1 MTGVMMWRNS
11 MRLSALALAMGLA
24 APAQALT
31 MSEALTA
38 AFNTDPVAAA
48 ALAERDAGIE
58 VGVQERATRLPQ
70 VNAIGRM
77 TTTDSRVG
85 TTPFTDPITGAT
97 GYKERYNGWDASVQ
111 LRQPLFRYD
120 FLARGRRA
128 EAQDQLA
135 EMGFVA
141 RSQAL
146 MARVAERYLG
156 VLQAQN
162 EMTLAEAEAEA
173 VAKSLSDTQKR
184 YDVQLIAGTDL
195 KEAQARNDL
204 AQAQLLSAKQ
214 NVAAARDALD
224 ESTGRG
230 YEPLGVLAESTEL
243 PSLTE
248 SAPEKWLK
256 LARIHSPSLLQAQA
270 QLEVA
275 QANVSSQ
282 RSSAMPSLDFVASHG
297 RQDDSDSRV
306 GVAAE
311 NTAYGIE
318 LSVPIFASG
327 ANVSRIRQ
335 AQASL
340 RSATAERDRTSRE
353 LTRETQR
360 LVRDVQTAQAQAN
373 AYARAAE
380 SAAAAEQATRY
391 GYEAGKRTIVDV
403 LNAQSSTVQARRTL
417 DQSRYNVLLK
427 TLQLKQQVGILT
439 PQDIAAI
446 DTLLSP
452 AN

>member
-70 VNAIGRM
+70 VNAVGRM

-85 TTPFTDPITGAT
+85 TTPFGA
-97 GYKERYNGWDASVQ
+97 GYNERYNGWDASVQ

-128 EAQDQLA
+128 DAQDQLA

-173 VAKSLSDTQKR
+173 VAKSLGDTQKR

-204 AQAQLLSAKQ
+204 AQAQLLAAKQ

-230 YEPLGVLAESTEL
+230 YEPLGVLSESTAL
-243 PSLTE
+243 PALSE
-248 SAPEKWLK
+248 SSPESWLK

-282 RSSAMPSLDFVASHG
+282 RSSALPSLDFVASHG

-306 GVAAE
+306 GIAGE

-318 LSVPIFASG
+318 LTVPIFASG

-340 RSATAERDRTSRE
+340 RSATAERDRVSRE
-353 LTRETQR
+353 LSRETQR

-417 DQSRYNVLLK
+417 DQSRYDVLLK

>member
-11 MRLSALALAMGLA
+11 MRLGALALAMGLA

-85 TTPFTDPITGAT
+85 TTPFGP

-128 EAQDQLA
+128 DAQDQLA
-135 EMGFVA
+135 EMSFVA

-173 VAKSLSDTQKR
+173 VAKSLGDTQKR

-204 AQAQLLSAKQ
+204 AQAQLLTAKQ

-230 YEPLGVLAESTEL
+230 YEPLGVLSENTVL
-243 PSLTE
+243 PALTE
-248 SAPEKWLK
+248 SSPESWLK

-282 RSSAMPSLDFVASHG
+282 RSSALPSLDFVASHG

-306 GVAAE
+306 GIAGE

-318 LSVPIFASG
+318 LTVPIFASG

-340 RSATAERDRTSRE
+340 RSATAERDRVSRE
-353 LTRETQR
+353 LSRETQR

-417 DQSRYNVLLK
+417 DQSRYDVLLK

>member
-48 ALAERDAGIE
+48 ALAERDADIE

-85 TTPFTDPITGAT
+85 TTPFGP

-128 EAQDQLA
+128 DAQDQLA

-173 VAKSLSDTQKR
+173 VAKSLGDTQKR

-204 AQAQLLSAKQ
+204 AQAQLLAAKQ

-230 YEPLGVLAESTEL
+230 YEPLGVLSENTVL
-243 PSLTE
+243 PALTE
-248 SAPEKWLK
+248 SSPESWLK

-282 RSSAMPSLDFVASHG
+282 RSSALP
-297 RQDDSDSRV
+297 
-306 GVAAE
+306 
-311 NTAYGIE
+311 
-318 LSVPIFASG
+318 
-327 ANVSRIRQ
+327 
-335 AQASL
+335 
-340 RSATAERDRTSRE
+340 
-353 LTRETQR
+353 
-360 LVRDVQTAQAQAN
+360 
-373 AYARAAE
+373 
-380 SAAAAEQATRY
+380 
-391 GYEAGKRTIVDV
+391 
-403 LNAQSSTVQARRTL
+403 
-417 DQSRYNVLLK
+417 
-427 TLQLKQQVGILT
+427 
-439 PQDIAAI
+439 
-446 DTLLSP
+446 
-452 AN
+452 

>member
-85 TTPFTDPITGAT
+85 TTPFGP

-128 EAQDQLA
+128 DAQDQLA
-135 EMGFVA
+135 EMSFVA

-173 VAKSLSDTQKR
+173 VAKSLGDTQKR

-204 AQAQLLSAKQ
+204 AQAQLLAAKQ

-230 YEPLGVLAESTEL
+230 YEPLAILSESTAL
-243 PSLTE
+243 PALTE
-248 SAPEKWLK
+248 SSAESWLK

-282 RSSAMPSLDFVASHG
+282 RSSALPSLDFVASHG

-306 GVAAE
+306 GIAGD

-318 LSVPIFASG
+318 LTVPIFASG

-340 RSATAERDRTSRE
+340 RSATAERDRVSRE
-353 LTRETQR
+353 LSRETQR

-417 DQSRYNVLLK
+417 DQSRYDVLLK

>member
-1 MTGVMMWRNS
+1 MTGVMMWRNGL
-11 MRLSALALAMGLA
+11 RVSALTLALGC
-24 APAQALT
+24 APAAQALT
-31 MSEALTA
+31 MSEALSA
-38 AFNTDPVAAA
+38 AFNSDPVAAA
-48 ALAERDAGIE
+48 ALAERDAGLE
-58 VGVQERATRLPQ
+58 AGVQERATRLPQ
-70 VNAIGRM
+70 INAVSTM
-77 TTTDSRVG
+77 TTTDSRVS
-85 TTPFTDPITGAT
+85 TTPFRDPVTGAT

-128 EAQDQLA
+128 DAQDQLA

-141 RSQAL
+141 NSQAL

-173 VAKSLSDTQKR
+173 VAKSLSDTRKR
-184 YDVQLIAGTDL
+184 YEVQLIPGTDL
-195 KEAQARNDL
+195 KEAQARHDL

-230 YEPLGVLAESTEL
+230 YEPLVVLAESTALPEL
-243 PSLTE
+243 SD
-248 SAPEKWLK
+248 SAPDAWLK
-256 LARIHSPSLLQAQA
+256 LARIHSPALLQAQA

-275 QANVSSQ
+275 TANVSSQ
-282 RSSAMPSLDFVASHG
+282 RSSALPSLDFVASHG
-297 RQDDSDSRV
+297 RLDNSDSRV
-306 GVAAE
+306 GIAGD

-335 AQASL
+335 AQAQH
-340 RSATAERDRTSRE
+340 RSATAARDRVSRE
-353 LTRETQR
+353 LTREIQR
-360 LVRDVQTAQAQAN
+360 LLRDVQVARAQAN
-373 AYARAAE
+373 AYARAVE
-380 SAAAAEQATRY
+380 SAAAAERGTRY

-403 LNAQSSTVQARRTL
+403 LNAQSSSVQARRTL
-417 DQSRYNVLLK
+417 DQSRYGVLLK

>member
-1 MTGVMMWRNS
+1 MTGVMMWRNGV
-11 MRLSALALAMGLA
+11 RLSALGLAMGMA
-24 APAQALT
+24 APAHALT
-31 MSEALTA
+31 LSEALTA

-48 ALAERDAGIE
+48 ALAERDVGIE

-70 VNAIGRM
+70 INAIGNM
-77 TTTDSRVG
+77 TTTDSRVS
-85 TTPFTDPITGAT
+85 TTPFGPGF
-97 GYKERYNGWDASVQ
+97 KERYNGWDAAVQ

-128 EAQDQLA
+128 DAQDQLA

-173 VAKSLSDTQKR
+173 VAKSLSDTRKR
-184 YDVQLIAGTDL
+184 FEVQLIPGTDL

-204 AQAQLLSAKQ
+204 AQAQLLSARQ

-230 YEPLGVLAESTEL
+230 YEPLAVLAESTEL
-243 PSLTE
+243 PALNEAS
-248 SAPEKWLK
+248 PEAWLK
-256 LARIHSPSLLQAQA
+256 LASIHSPSLLKAQA
-270 QLEVA
+270 SLAVA
-275 QANVSSQ
+275 EANVSSQ
-282 RSSAMPSLDFVASHG
+282 RSKALPSLDFVASHG
-297 RQDDSDSRV
+297 RQDQSDSQV
-306 GVAAE
+306 GVAG
-311 NTAYGIE
+311 NSTAYGIE
-318 LSVPIFASG
+318 LTVPIFASG

-353 LTRETQR
+353 LKRETQR
-360 LVRDVQTAQAQAN
+360 LVRDVHTAQAQAS

-380 SAAAAEQATRY
+380 SAQAAEQATRY

-417 DQSRYNVLLK
+417 DQSRYGVLLK

-439 PQDIAAI
+439 PHDIAAI

>member
-1 MTGVMMWRNS
+1 
-11 MRLSALALAMGLA
+11 
-24 APAQALT
+24 
-31 MSEALTA
+31 MSESTALPA
-38 AFNTDPVAAA
+38 
-48 ALAERDAGIE
+48 
-58 VGVQERATRLPQ
+58 
-70 VNAIGRM
+70 
-77 TTTDSRVG
+77 
-85 TTPFTDPITGAT
+85 
-97 GYKERYNGWDASVQ
+97 
-111 LRQPLFRYD
+111 
-120 FLARGRRA
+120 
-128 EAQDQLA
+128 
-135 EMGFVA
+135 
-141 RSQAL
+141 
-146 MARVAERYLG
+146 
-156 VLQAQN
+156 
-162 EMTLAEAEAEA
+162 
-173 VAKSLSDTQKR
+173 
-184 YDVQLIAGTDL
+184 
-195 KEAQARNDL
+195 
-204 AQAQLLSAKQ
+204 
-214 NVAAARDALD
+214 
-224 ESTGRG
+224 
-230 YEPLGVLAESTEL
+230 
-243 PSLTE
+243 LTE
-248 SAPEKWLK
+248 SSPESWLK

-282 RSSAMPSLDFVASHG
+282 RSSALPSLDFVASHG

-306 GVAAE
+306 GIAGE

-318 LSVPIFASG
+318 LTVPIFASG

-340 RSATAERDRTSRE
+340 RSATAERDRASRE

-417 DQSRYNVLLK
+417 DQSRYGVLLK
-427 TLQLKQQVGILT
+427 TLQLKQQAGILT

>member
-48 ALAERDAGIE
+48 ALAERDADIE

-85 TTPFTDPITGAT
+85 TTPFGP

-128 EAQDQLA
+128 DAQDQLA

-173 VAKSLSDTQKR
+173 VAKSLGDTQKR

-204 AQAQLLSAKQ
+204 AQAQLLAAKQ

-230 YEPLGVLAESTEL
+230 YEPLGVLSENTVL
-243 PSLTE
+243 PALTE
-248 SAPEKWLK
+248 SSPESWLK

-282 RSSAMPSLDFVASHG
+282 RSSALPSLDFVASHG

-306 GVAAE
+306 GIAGD

-318 LSVPIFASG
+318 LTVPIFASG

-417 DQSRYNVLLK
+417 DQSRYGVLLK

>member
-1 MTGVMMWRNS
+1 MTGVMMWRNG
-11 MRLSALALAMGLA
+11 MRLSALGLAMGMI
-24 APAQALT
+24 APAHALT
-31 MSEALTA
+31 MSEALMA

-58 VGVQERATRLPQ
+58 VGVQERSARLPRI
-70 VNAIGRM
+70 NAVGSM
-77 TTTDSRVG
+77 TTTDSRVS
-85 TTPFTDPITGAT
+85 TTPFKDSQGAI
-97 GYKERYNGWDASVQ
+97 GFKERYNGWDVAVQ

-135 EMGFVA
+135 EMAFVA

-146 MARVAERYLG
+146 MASVAERYLG
-156 VLQAQN
+156 VLRAQN

-173 VAKSLSDTQKR
+173 VAKSLSDTRKR
-184 YDVQLIAGTDL
+184 FEVQLIPGTDL

-204 AQAQLLSAKQ
+204 AQAQLLAAKQ

-230 YEPLGVLAESTEL
+230 YEPLGVLAETTEL
-243 PSLTE
+243 PTLEE
-248 SAPEKWLK
+248 SSPEAWLK
-256 LARIHSPSLLQAQA
+256 LARIHSPALLQAQA
-270 QLEVA
+270 QLDIA
-275 QANVSSQ
+275 NTNVSSQ
-282 RSSAMPSLDFVASHG
+282 RSNALPALDFVASHG
-297 RQDDSDSRV
+297 RRDESDSRV
-306 GVAAE
+306 GSAGN

-318 LSVPIFASG
+318 LTVPIFASG
-327 ANVSRIRQ
+327 ANISRIRQ
-335 AQASL
+335 AQASF
-340 RSATAERDRTSRE
+340 RSATAERDRSSRE
-353 LTRETQR
+353 LTREIQR
-360 LVRDVQTAQAQAN
+360 LVRDVQTARAQAS
-373 AYARAAE
+373 AYGRAAE
-380 SAAAAEQATRY
+380 SAQAAEQATRY

-417 DQSRYNVLLK
+417 DQSRYGVLLK
-427 TLQLKQQVGILT
+427 SLQLKQQAGILT

-452 AN
+452 EN